1 MGIEN
6 ILSGKEKKIYLG
18 NIEAKRDWGF
28 AQEYVE
34 AMWNMLQQEK
44 PDDFVISTGES
55 HSVKEF
61 LDVAFQ
67 YAGLGDWQNYVEIDK
82 AYFRPAEV
90 ESLIGDSSKAKEK
103 LKWETKIKFDGLI
116 KIMIDSDFRLL
127 KLTPPGEGDKILKE
141 KFPNKWWKAD

>member
-1 MGIEN
+1 M
-6 ILSGKEKKIYLG
+6 G

-67 YAGLGDWQNYVEIDK
+67 YAGLGDWQKYVEIDK